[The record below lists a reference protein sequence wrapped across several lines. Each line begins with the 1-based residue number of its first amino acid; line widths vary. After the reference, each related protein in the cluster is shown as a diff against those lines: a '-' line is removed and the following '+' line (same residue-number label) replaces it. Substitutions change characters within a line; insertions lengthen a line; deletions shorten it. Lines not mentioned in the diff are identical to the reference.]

1 MNTEKS
7 MTTNRSFKE
16 ILENQGR
23 KSEKCEDRPIV
34 CVQGLGF
41 VGSAMA
47 IATSIS
53 KTDSLELNFNVIGI
67 DLDTELGNER
77 IDAINQ
83 GRFPF
88 NTNDEL
94 LKKSIKDAYSQ
105 HNLIATS
112 DVSAFS
118 LADIIVIDIHLDID
132 FFDDKP
138 ILNFSTLEIAIESV
152 ASHVKKGAL
161 IIVETTVPPGTC
173 EKVIVP
179 KLEEILCKRNLSLD
193 DIFLAHSYERVMPGD
208 DYLDS
213 IINFWR
219 VFSGMNKE
227 SADLCEEFLSKII
240 NIDQFPLTRLSS
252 MTASETAKVLEN
264 TYRAVNI
271 ALIDE
276 WTKYAELVGIDI
288 YEVIDAI
295 RKRPTHSNMMYPG
308 LGVGGYCLTKDSSFA
323 PAALE
328 QVFGHKG
335 KDFPF
340 SNLSRKTNNYMP
352 MHAFNH
358 TLRVFDGDIKKKR
371 ILILGASYRQDVGD
385 TRFSPSEIYVNECLN
400 HGAHVEYFDPHVEF
414 WPELNISSIS
424 EPINFKSYDLLLIAV
439 SHSKLKEFDYNLL
452 DINPSLIII
461 DAVNLLA
468 TAGSSKDKYGDR
480 LIILGNGQ
488 KNYE

>member
-1 MNTEKS
+1 
-7 MTTNRSFKE
+7 MTVNRSFKE
-16 ILENQGR
+16 IFESQGR
-23 KSEKCEDRPIV
+23 DSEKCEDRPIV

-47 IATSIS
+47 VATSIS
-53 KTDSLELNFNVIGI
+53 KTGSSKLNFNVIGI

-83 GRFPF
+83 GIFPF
-88 NTNDEL
+88 NTNDAL
-94 LKKSIKDAYSQ
+94 LKKSIENAYEQ
-105 HNLIATS
+105 QNLIATS
-112 DVSAFS
+112 DESAFS
-118 LADIIVIDIHLDID
+118 LADIIIIDIHLDIN
-132 FFDDKP
+132 FFDDEP
-138 ILNFSTLEIAIESV
+138 ILDFSTLEIALGSI
-152 ASHVKKGAL
+152 ATHLKKGTL

-173 EKVIVP
+173 EKVIIP
-179 KLEEILCKRNLSLD
+179 KLKEILSERNLSLD

-219 VFSGMNKE
+219 VFSGMNND
-227 SADLCEEFLSKII
+227 SADLCEQFLSKII

-288 YEVIDAI
+288 YEVIDSI

-328 QVFGHKG
+328 QVFGHQDKE
-335 KDFPF
+335 FPF
-340 SNLSRKTNNYMP
+340 SNLSRKINNSMP

-358 TLRVFDGDIKKKR
+358 TLRAFNGDIKNKR
-371 ILILGASYRQDVGD
+371 ILIFGVSYRQNVGD
-385 TRFSPSEIYVNECLN
+385 TRFSPSEIYANECSN
-400 HGAHVEYFDPHVEF
+400 HGAQIEYFDPHVEF
-414 WPELNISSIS
+414 WPELDISSIRQ
-424 EPINFKSYDLLLIAV
+424 PVNFKPYDLLLIAV
-439 SHSKLKEFDYNLL
+439 PHSEFIEFDYNLL

-461 DAVNLLA
+461 DAANLLGVI
-468 TAGSSKDKYGDR
+468 GSSVDKYGER

-488 KNYE
+488 KKYE

>member
-1 MNTEKS
+1 MNTRKS
-7 MTTNRSFKE
+7 MATNRSFKDIFE
-16 ILENQGR
+16 SQGR
-23 KSEKCEDRPIV
+23 KPEKYEERPIV

-47 IATSIS
+47 VATSIS
-53 KTDSLELNFNVIGI
+53 KSDSSELNFNVIGI
-67 DLDTELGNER
+67 DLDTKLGNER
-77 IDAINQ
+77 IDAINK
-83 GRFPF
+83 GKFPF
-88 NTNDEL
+88 NTNDEF
-94 LKKSIKDAYSQ
+94 LKKSLEDAYEQ

-112 DVSAFS
+112 DESAFS
-118 LADIIVIDIHLDID
+118 LGDVIIIDIHLDID
-132 FFDDKP
+132 FYDDRP
-138 ILNFSTLEIAIESV
+138 ILDFSTLEIAIESI
-152 ASHVKKGAL
+152 AKHIKKGAL

-179 KLEEILCKRNLSLD
+179 KLEEILAKRKLSLD

-208 DYLDS
+208 DYLNS

-227 SADLCEEFLSKII
+227 SSDLCEDFLSKII
-240 NIDQFPLTRLSS
+240 NIDQYPLTRLSS
-252 MTASETAKVLEN
+252 MTSSETAKVLEN

-288 YEVIDAI
+288 FEIVDAI

-328 QVFGHKG
+328 QVFGHKN

-340 SNLSRKTNNYMP
+340 SNLSRITNNNMP
-352 MHAFNH
+352 LHAFSH
-358 TLRVFDGDIKKKR
+358 TLRVFDGDIKNKR
-371 ILILGASYRQDVGD
+371 VLIFGVSYRQDVGD
-385 TRFSPSEIYVNECLN
+385 TRFSPSELYANECLK
-400 HGAHVEYFDPHVEF
+400 HGANIDYFDPHVEF
-414 WPELNISSIS
+414 WTELNISSI
-424 EPINFKSYDLLLIAV
+424 EQPINFNSYHLLMIAV
-439 SHSKLKEFDYNLL
+439 SHSEFKDFDYNLL

-461 DAVNLLA
+461 DAANLLA
-468 TAGSSKDKYGDR
+468 SIGASKDKYGDR
-480 LIILGNGQ
+480 LTVLGNGQ
-488 KNYE
+488 K

>member
-16 ILENQGR
+16 IFKIQGR
-23 KSEKCEDRPIV
+23 DSEKCEDRPIV
-34 CVQGLGF
+34 CIQGLGF

-47 IATSIS
+47 VATSIS
-53 KTDSLELNFNVIGI
+53 KTDSSELNFNVIGI

-77 IDAINQ
+77 IDAINE

-88 NTNDEL
+88 NTNDRL
-94 LKKSIKDAYSQ
+94 LKKSIEDAYAQ

-112 DVSAFS
+112 DESAYS
-118 LADIIVIDIHLDID
+118 LADIIIIDIHLDID

-138 ILNFSTLEIAIESV
+138 ILDFSTLEIAIESI
-152 ASHVKKGAL
+152 ATNIKKGAL

-173 EKVIVP
+173 EKVIIP
-179 KLEEILCKRNLSLD
+179 KLEEILSKRNFGLD

-252 MTASETAKVLEN
+252 MTASETSKVLEN
-264 TYRAVNI
+264 TYRAANI

-288 YEVIDAI
+288 HEVIDAI

-328 QVFGHKG
+328 QIFGHKD
-335 KDFPF
+335 KEFPF
-340 SNLSRKTNNYMP
+340 SSLSRKTNNYMP
-352 MHAFNH
+352 MHAFDH
-358 TLRVFDGDIKKKR
+358 TLRAFNGEIRKKR
-371 ILILGASYRQDVGD
+371 ILIFGVSYRQDVGD

-400 HGAHVEYFDPHVEF
+400 HGANVDYFDPYIEF
-414 WPELNISSIS
+414 WPELNISSIR
-424 EPINFKSYDLLLIAV
+424 EPIDFKSYDLLLIAV
-439 SHSKLKEFDYNLL
+439 SHTKFKEFDYNLL

-461 DAVNLLA
+461 DAANLLA
-468 TAGSSKDKYGDR
+468 NIGSSRDKYGYR
-480 LIILGNGQ
+480 LTILGNGQ
-488 KNYE
+488 KTYE

>member
-1 MNTEKS
+1 

-173 EKVIVP
+173 EKVIIP
-179 KLEEILCKRNLSLD
+179 KLEEILCK
-193 DIFLAHSYERVMPGD
+193 
-208 DYLDS
+208 
-213 IINFWR
+213 
-219 VFSGMNKE
+219 
-227 SADLCEEFLSKII
+227 
-240 NIDQFPLTRLSS
+240 
-252 MTASETAKVLEN
+252 
-264 TYRAVNI
+264 
-271 ALIDE
+271 
-276 WTKYAELVGIDI
+276 
-288 YEVIDAI
+288 
-295 RKRPTHSNMMYPG
+295 
-308 LGVGGYCLTKDSSFA
+308 
-323 PAALE
+323 
-328 QVFGHKG
+328 
-335 KDFPF
+335 
-340 SNLSRKTNNYMP
+340 
-352 MHAFNH
+352 
-358 TLRVFDGDIKKKR
+358 
-371 ILILGASYRQDVGD
+371 
-385 TRFSPSEIYVNECLN
+385 
-400 HGAHVEYFDPHVEF
+400 
-414 WPELNISSIS
+414 
-424 EPINFKSYDLLLIAV
+424 
-439 SHSKLKEFDYNLL
+439 
-452 DINPSLIII
+452 
-461 DAVNLLA
+461 
-468 TAGSSKDKYGDR
+468 
-480 LIILGNGQ
+480 
-488 KNYE
+488 

>member
-1 MNTEKS
+1 

-16 ILENQGR
+16 IFENQGR
-23 KSEKCEDRPIV
+23 ESEICEDRPIV

-47 IATSIS
+47 VATSIS
-53 KTDSLELNFNVIGI
+53 KTDSSKLNFNVIGI

-83 GRFPF
+83 GKFPF
-88 NTNDEL
+88 NTNDEF
-94 LKKSIKDAYSQ
+94 LKKSTEDASAQ
-105 HNLIATS
+105 QNLIATS
-112 DVSAFS
+112 DESTFS
-118 LADIIVIDIHLDID
+118 LADIIIIDIHLDID

-138 ILNFSTLEIAIESV
+138 ILDFSTLEIAIESI
-152 ASHVKKGAL
+152 ARHVKKGAL

-173 EKVIVP
+173 EKVIIP
-179 KLEEILCKRNLSLD
+179 KLEEILSKRKLSLD

-276 WTKYAELVGIDI
+276 WTKYTELVGIDI

-340 SNLSRKTNNYMP
+340 SKLSRKINNDMP
-352 MHAFNH
+352 MHAFSH
-358 TLRVFDGDIKKKR
+358 TLRVFDGDIRNKR
-371 ILILGASYRQDVGD
+371 ILILGVSYRQDVGD
-385 TRFSPSEIYVNECLN
+385 TRFSPSEIYAKECLN
-400 HGAHVEYFDPHVEF
+400 HGAHVEYFDPYVDYWNEM
-414 WPELNISSIS
+414 EISSL
-424 EPINFKSYDLLLIAV
+424 EMPIDYSNYDLILLAV
-439 SHSKLKEFDYNLL
+439 AHKEFVEFDYNQLAKYNN
-452 DINPSLIII
+452 ITII
-461 DAVNLLA
+461 DAANLLMKENL
-468 TAGSSKDKYGDR
+468 KDFSPTLIRIGD
-480 LIILGNGQ
+480 GEHNSV
-488 KNYE
+488 